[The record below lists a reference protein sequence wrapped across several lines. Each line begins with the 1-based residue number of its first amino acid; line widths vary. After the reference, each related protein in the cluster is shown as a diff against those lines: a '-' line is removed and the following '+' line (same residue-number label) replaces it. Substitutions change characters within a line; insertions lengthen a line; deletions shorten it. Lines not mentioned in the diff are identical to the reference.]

1 MRSGAA
7 QHKACAISAAAAD
20 LIPRRGRLNNWVLVR
35 AEEIALADLDAGVAQ
50 KAVGGCGVEVE
61 VRQRERAQELLA
73 LHGDGLVGAGRERD
87 VFGVGALELLRLERF
102 HVVDGLRQAL
112 LQLRKAGLGVRV
124 EGTSLWVSRAQPLAA
139 KSLTSWICF
148 ESGSMS
154 GNR

>member
-1 MRSGAA
+1 MRSGAP
-7 QHKACAISAAAAD
+7 QHKSYAISAAAAD
-20 LIPRRGRLNNWVLVR
+20 STSCRGRLNNRVLVR
-35 AEEIALADLDAGVAQ
+35 AEEIALADLDASVAQ
-50 KAVGGCGVEVE
+50 KTVGGRGVEIE

-73 LHGDGLVGAGRERD
+73 LHGDGLVGAGREGD
-87 VFGVGALELLRLERF
+87 ILGVGAFELLRLERF